1 MICEHE
7 DKIFSTDHGSFD
19 TLALEIFNFQY
30 NNNAIYRK
38 YVNALQKVG
47 EDVHSLVD
55 IPFLPIQ
62 FFKSFE
68 VKTTSFEPE
77 GIFESSGTTGSSTSK
92 HFVKKLSIY
101 KQSSL
106 SSWERFYGPLSG
118 RCIIGLLPSYLERS
132 HSSLVLMVKDMI
144 DASHHPDSGFYLYEY
159 AKLAQVLSQLEQSGQ
174 ETVLLGVTF
183 ALLDFAEAYPM
194 PLKNTIV
201 METGGM
207 KGRREELTRQEV
219 HERLKKGFGLSHIH
233 SEYGMTELLSQAW
246 STSGGLFNC
255 PPWMKIMLRQ
265 EDDPF
270 SISTMGTGVINVID
284 LANLYSCSFIATDD
298 AGKLNADGSF
308 EVLGRI
314 DNSDLRGCSLLAL

>member
-7 DKIFSTDHGSFD
+7 DKIFSTDPGSFES
-19 TLALEIFNFQY
+19 LALEIFNFQY

-47 EDVHSLVD
+47 ENVHSLVD

-62 FFKSFE
+62 FFKAFD
-68 VKTTSFEPE
+68 VKTTAFEPE
-77 GIFESSGTTGSSTSK
+77 LSFESSGTTGAATSK
-92 HFVKKLSIY
+92 HLVKKRSVYEKSFL
-101 KQSSL
+101 L
-106 SSWERFYGPLSG
+106 SWEQFYGPLAG
-118 RCIIGLLPSYLERS
+118 WCILGLLPSYLERTN
-132 HSSLVLMVKDMI
+132 SSLVLMAQEMI
-144 DASHHPDSGFYLYEY
+144 AASNHPDSGFYLYEY
-159 AKLAQVLSQLEQSGQ
+159 SKLSQVLSRLEQSGQ
-174 ETVLLGVTF
+174 KTLLLGVTF

-207 KGRREELTRQEV
+207 KGRREELTREEV
-219 HERLKKGFGLSHIH
+219 HERLKKAFNLADVH

-246 STSGGLFNC
+246 STSGGLFKC
-255 PPWMKIMLRQ
+255 PPWMKILLRQ

-270 SISTMGTGVINVID
+270 SLSTSGTGVINVID
-284 LANLYSCSFIATDD
+284 LANLYSCAFIATDD
-298 AGKLNADGSF
+298 AGKLHADGSF

-314 DNSDLRGCSLLAL
+314 DNSDLRGCSLLAI